1 MEHRFLKRTK
11 KISLS
16 QVDFKEYFE
25 FYRDFICPYR
35 YLYELED
42 NTKIEIRFHEEH
54 FPHLLGLHKL
64 KRFKKIK
71 KSSEIIKEIINNNV
85 NIRDIETAERKTFD
99 NRELKDRITYFPVL
113 RTILENTD
121 TALKY
126 DINVIWN
133 SKIEFSFLLKTEKIS
148 IIIYLAVKEVNENK
162 KICVPVSLLID
173 RNDRFS
179 KMNLEK
185 LKIKAVEIKAK

>member
-1 MEHRFLKRTK
+1 MEHKFLNRMK
-11 KISLS
+11 KVSLS

-35 YLYELED
+35 YSYILED
-42 NTKIEIRFHEEH
+42 NSEIEVRFHEEH
-54 FPHLLGLHKL
+54 FSHLLGLHKL

-71 KSSEIIKEIINNNV
+71 KSSEIIKGIINDNV

-126 DINVIWN
+126 DLNVIWN
-133 SKIEFSFLLKTEKIS
+133 SKIEFSFLLKTDKIS
-148 IIIYLAVKEVNENK
+148 VIIYLAVNEVNENK
-162 KICVPVSLLID
+162 KICVPVSLLVD

-179 KMNLEK
+179 KMNLKE
-185 LKIKAVEIKAK
+185 LKIKSISITKK